1 MVSEWDSS
9 VSRRSRHVAFHASTA
24 LVLLALFG
32 LLLRLSG
39 GGQLLSQH
47 SEVTGL
53 LLVMMAP
60 VWALF
65 GSLLATIYLVF
76 TVMRPHHNHAAQH
89 LVEMVLGIVL
99 TVLMRPVF

>member
-1 MVSEWDSS
+1 MVSEWISS
-9 VSRRSRHVAFHASTA
+9 VSERSRSVAFHASTA
-24 LVLLALFG
+24 LLLLALFG

-39 GGQLLSQH
+39 GGELLSQH
-47 SEVTGL
+47 SEVAGL
-53 LLVMMAP
+53 LLVIMAP

-76 TVMRPHHNHAAQH
+76 TIMRPYHAAQH